1 MNFKKPL
8 GKIVLLMFL
17 LLPNFLLAKDF
28 ALNEAIQ
35 KCQKCHGE
43 KFDKQ
48 VLHVTKKIGE
58 LNKEELLASFDS
70 YLNAKAVGKKG
81 LMKIVLKR
89 YTKEQREQIADFI
102 IKSK

>member
-1 MNFKKPL
+1 MNFKNIV
-8 GKIVLLMFL
+8 GKSSLVAFL
-17 LLPNFLLAKDF
+17 LAPNFLLAKDF
-28 ALNEAIQ
+28 VLNDEIQ
-35 KCQKCHGE
+35 KCQKCHGV

-48 VLHVTKKIGE
+48 VLHVTRKIGD
-58 LNKEELLASFDS
+58 LSKKELLKSFAS
-70 YLNAKAVGKKG
+70 YAKADAGGKKG